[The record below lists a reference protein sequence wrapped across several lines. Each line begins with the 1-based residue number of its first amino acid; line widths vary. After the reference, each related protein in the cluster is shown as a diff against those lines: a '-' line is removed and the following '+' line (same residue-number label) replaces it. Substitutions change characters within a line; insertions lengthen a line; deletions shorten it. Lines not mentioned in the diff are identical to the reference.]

1 MQLSLNLYEED
12 IKNAD
17 VIDSENMR
25 NVINDTLPKFDENII
40 TNKNSNNQLELE
52 NFIKD
57 FDCERV
63 RAIIKKT
70 ILHSYIKISKRQ
82 LKIEANQFF
91 EVNSIVKTDDE
102 LRDAFP
108 RAVETNSVKLV
119 DIKLDTGLSGF

>member
-17 VIDSENMR
+17 LIDSENMR

-108 RAVETNSVKLV
+108 RAVETNYVKLV

>member
-1 MQLSLNLYEED
+1 MQFSLNLYEED

-17 VIDSENMR
+17 LIDSENMR

>member
-17 VIDSENMR
+17 LIDSENMR

>member
-1 MQLSLNLYEED
+1 MQLSLILYEED

-17 VIDSENMR
+17 LIDSENMR

>member
-17 VIDSENMR
+17 LIDSENMR

-70 ILHSYIKISKRQ
+70 ILHSYIDISKRQ

-108 RAVETNSVKLV
+108 RAVETNYVKLV

>member
-1 MQLSLNLYEED
+1 MQLSLILYEED

-17 VIDSENMR
+17 LIDSENMR

-63 RAIIKKT
+63 RVIIKKT
-70 ILHSYIKISKRQ
+70 ILHSYIKISKRW

-91 EVNSIVKTDDE
+91 EANSLVKTNDE

>member
-12 IKNAD
+12 IKIAD
-17 VIDSENMR
+17 LIDSENMR

>member
-17 VIDSENMR
+17 LIDSENMR

-91 EVNSIVKTDDE
+91 EVNSVVKTDDE

>member
-1 MQLSLNLYEED
+1 
-12 IKNAD
+12 
-17 VIDSENMR
+17 MR

-63 RAIIKKT
+63 RVIIKKT

-91 EVNSIVKTDDE
+91 EANSLVKTDDE

-108 RAVETNSVKLV
+108 RAVETNSVKFV
-119 DIKLDTGLSGF
+119 DIKLDAGLSGFQNC

>member
-1 MQLSLNLYEED
+1 MQLSLNLFEED

-17 VIDSENMR
+17 LIDSENMR

>member
-17 VIDSENMR
+17 LIDSENMR

-63 RAIIKKT
+63 RAIIKKA

-119 DIKLDTGLSGF
+119 DIKRGTGLSGF

>member
-1 MQLSLNLYEED
+1 MQLSLNLHEED

-17 VIDSENMR
+17 LIDSENMR

>member
-1 MQLSLNLYEED
+1 
-12 IKNAD
+12 
-17 VIDSENMR
+17 MR

-63 RAIIKKT
+63 RVIIKKT

-91 EVNSIVKTDDE
+91 EANSLVKTDDE

-119 DIKLDTGLSGF
+119 DIKLDTGLSGFQNC

>member
-17 VIDSENMR
+17 LIDSENMR

-119 DIKLDTGLSGF
+119 DIKLDTSLSGF

>member
-17 VIDSENMR
+17 LIDSENMR
-25 NVINDTLPKFDENII
+25 NVINDTLPKFDENLI

-119 DIKLDTGLSGF
+119 DIKLDTSLSGF

>member
-17 VIDSENMR
+17 LIDSENMR

-63 RAIIKKT
+63 RAIIKKA